1 MKRFLGTISA
11 VLAFASALSPAC
23 AESIDGKEIFGVRV
37 GGVFST
43 MELDDAFGRG
53 SELEIHF
60 VEGIGSWYGIGIAL
74 SGHDFGK
81 SRDRQADIDFTGTT
95 RPVDLLIYSITGAFY
110 AQTGLGGR
118 LTGTLEAGGG
128 LYTTTA
134 SVPAGVFLEGRITK
148 NQPGIYTGAGLSY
161 RITDGGLAIGMIC
174 KFHYVFSGDHYKQ
187 AIYFYTG
194 EERAHFFQL
203 AVGVTFFTGD

>member
-1 MKRFLGTISA
+1 MKRLLITVPAALALFA
-11 VLAFASALSPAC
+11 VSTHAR
-23 AESIDGKEIFGVRV
+23 AESIDGREIFGVRV
-37 GGVFST
+37 GGVFSA
-43 MELDDAFGRG
+43 MELDEAFGKG

-60 VEGIGSWYGIGIAL
+60 VEGLGSWYGIGVAL

-81 SRDRQADIDFTGTT
+81 SRDREADLDFTGTT
-95 RPVDLLIYSITGAFY
+95 RAVDLLIYSITGAFY
-110 AQTGLGGR
+110 AQTGLSER
-118 LTGTLEAGGG
+118 LSGQFEAGGG

-134 SVPAGVFLEGRITK
+134 SIPAGAFLEGRITK

-161 RITDGGLAIGMIC
+161 RITDGGLSLGMIC

-194 EERAHFFQL
+194 EERAHFFQI
-203 AVGVTFFTGD
+203 AVGVTFFTGN